1 LVRSNRS
8 DSCNIAR
15 RPASFLD
22 SVLRQ
27 PYDQR
32 KDASALNPAQPY
44 AMLEKVVLMGVTL
57 LHFANLRLGSGFTT
71 FGVRGRDQRAQLL
84 VTLASIGDI
93 AITERVDAVLIS
105 GDLFACAVPAP
116 QTIKAVQVFSSRL
129 LEAGIPLVI
138 VAGTRDAEGIFDRGR
153 QPDSA
158 DVCPGA
164 IHLGTEVPVASLE
177 SAPLDVHS
185 VELPI
190 GKTGTVEV
198 KSPVVA
204 RSGRIAIGLGYWRN
218 AGEPD
223 LAELASVSAGFGI
236 AYLGVGGSVQ
246 FSVSG
251 ARRPI
256 VCSPGVPEPLD
267 WGQEHGTIAIVAID
281 DSGKVVVARR
291 DTGTRAFARCELE
304 VSSDSAGTV
313 RDIIG
318 RLANDDLG
326 LEAVLTGTCPAE
338 ILIDPGT
345 LEGELGDNF
354 FNLRVVDRTGLVIDT
369 SGVGS
374 LPQGTVLG
382 NFARVMD
389 TRIRSARD
397 EDEAALDR
405 EAYRLGLNLLQGDA
419 AL

>member
-1 LVRSNRS
+1 
-8 DSCNIAR
+8 
-15 RPASFLD
+15 
-22 SVLRQ
+22 VL
-27 PYDQR
+27 
-32 KDASALNPAQPY
+32 
-44 AMLEKVVLMGVTL
+44 
-57 LHFANLRLGSGFTT
+57 
-71 FGVRGRDQRAQLL
+71 
-84 VTLASIGDI
+84 
-93 AITERVDAVLIS
+93 
-105 GDLFACAVPAP
+105 
-116 QTIKAVQVFSSRL
+116 
-129 LEAGIPLVI
+129 

-153 QPDSA
+153 QPDGA
-158 DVCPGA
+158 AVCPGA
-164 IHLGTEVPVASLE
+164 IILRPELPVARLE
-177 SAPLDVHS
+177 SAPLDVHY

-198 KSPVVA
+198 KSPVLT

-218 AGEPD
+218 AAEPD
-223 LAELASVSAGFGI
+223 LVELGSVSMGFGL
-236 AYLGVGGSVQ
+236 AYLGVGGSVL

-251 ARRPI
+251 SSRPT

-267 WGQEHGTIAIVAID
+267 WGQEHGTIAIVTINNT
-281 DSGKVVVARR
+281 GKVAVARR
-291 DTGTRAFARCELE
+291 ETGTRAFARRELE

-338 ILIDPGT
+338 ILIDPGM

-389 TRIRSARD
+389 TRIRSARN

-419 AL
+419 AP